1 MWQPGW
7 SSEPEIRGQRF
18 TLPAELEDGRIPEMF
33 GKLSNLFSVLFI
45 AALVWASFAE
55 MRELAIGHGEIVPT
69 GHVQTI
75 QHLEG
80 GQVESISVQEG
91 QQVEAGTI
99 LMHLSPAAAASDLH
113 QLQVRAAS
121 LRLHKEGLSALID
134 GREPDFMVRESNYP
148 DLAAQQMQVFK
159 SKREQSLQELNGFQA
174 RVSQREAEY
183 KAATL
188 EAESLKTQIEIN
200 AEQMDIRE
208 KLLKDGYTS
217 RRAFLQAKSSL
228 EDAKARHFSVV
239 GRREAAREQ
248 LREAQSALDGGVA
261 ERQQQL
267 TEERS
272 KISTELAELEEQLGK
287 HTDRVDRLVVKSPI
301 RGIVQELAQ
310 QTPGEVVKPGEL
322 VARIIPL
329 DSSIVAEVRV
339 DPKDVG
345 HVKKDDEVEVKLS
358 TYDPNIFGVL
368 KGKVDVVSASTFKT
382 EEGEPY
388 YKVIV
393 ALDGSYIGEGTKRRL
408 IQPGMIVEANIVTGS
423 KSLVK
428 YLLKPVYRSLDV
440 GFSER

>member
-7 SSEPEIRGQRF
+7 SNEPEIKGQRF
-18 TLPAELEDGRIPEMF
+18 TLPAELEDGRIPKMY
-33 GKLSNLFSVLFI
+33 GKLSNLFSILFI

-55 MRELAIGHGEIVPT
+55 MRELAIGHGEIAPT
-69 GHVQTI
+69 AHVQTI

-80 GQVESISVQEG
+80 GQVERITVREG
-91 QQVEAGTI
+91 QKVEAGAI
-99 LMHLSPAAAASDLH
+99 LMHLSPAAAASDLN

-121 LRLHKEGLSALID
+121 LRLQKEGLTALIEE
-134 GREPDFMVRESNYP
+134 RKPAFMAHESNYP
-148 DLAAQQMQVFK
+148 DLAAEQQQVFE
-159 SKREQSLQELNGFQA
+159 SKREQSLQEINGFLA
-174 RVSQREAEY
+174 RVSQREAEFN
-183 KAATL
+183 AAKL
-188 EAESLKTQIEIN
+188 EAKSLKTQIEIN
-200 AEQMDIRE
+200 AEQMAIRE

-217 RRAFLQAKSSL
+217 RRAYLQAKASL
-228 EDAKARHFSVV
+228 EDAKARHFSVS

-248 LREAQSALDGGVA
+248 LREAKSALEGAKA
-261 ERQQQL
+261 ERLQRFS
-267 TEERS
+267 EERA
-272 KISTELAELEEQLGK
+272 KISAELAELEEQLGK

-310 QTPGEVVKPGEL
+310 KTPGEVVKPGEL
-322 VARIIPL
+322 VARIIPM
-329 DSSIVAEVRV
+329 DSSVIAEVRV

-345 HVKKDDEVEVKLS
+345 HVRKDDVVEVKLS

-393 ALDGSYIGEGTKRRL
+393 ALDQNHIGDGTKRRL
-408 IQPGMIVEANIVTGS
+408 IQPGMVVEANIVTGS
-423 KSLVK
+423 KSLIK

>member
-18 TLPAELEDGRIPEMF
+18 TLPAELEDGRIPQMF
-33 GKLSNLFSVLFI
+33 GKLSNLFCMLFI

-55 MRELAIGHGEIVPT
+55 MRELAIGHGEISPT

-80 GQVESISVQEG
+80 GQVESVSVHEG
-91 QQVEAGTI
+91 QQIEAGAI
-99 LMHLSPAAAASDLH
+99 LMHLSPAAAASDLN

-121 LRLHKEGLSALID
+121 LRLQKEGLSALINE
-134 GREPDFMVRESNYP
+134 REPDFMARESNYP
-148 DLAAQQMQVFK
+148 DLAAEQLQVFK
-159 SKREQSLQELNGFQA
+159 SKREQSLQELNGFRA

-200 AEQMDIRE
+200 AEQMAIRE

-217 RRAFLQAKSSL
+217 RRAFLQAKASL

-248 LREAQSALDGGVA
+248 LREAQSSFEGGKA
-261 ERQQQL
+261 ERLQQL
-267 TEERS
+267 TEESS

-310 QTPGEVVKPGEL
+310 KTPGEVVKPGEL
-322 VARIIPL
+322 VAKVIPL
-329 DSSIVAEVRV
+329 DSSVVAEVRV

-345 HVKKDDEVEVKLS
+345 HVKMNDEVEVKLS
-358 TYDPNIFGVL
+358 TYDPNVFGTL

-382 EEGEPY
+382 EDGEPY

-393 ALDGSYIGEGTKRRL
+393 ALDRTHIGEGAKSRL
-408 IQPGMIVEANIVTGS
+408 IQPGMIVEANIITGS
-423 KSLVK
+423 KSLIK